1 MDPLYAYSGMI
12 IYYTMKR
19 CVLVCSFHIVR
30 RIQIIRITPRTI
42 HIQVMVLP
50 PPRQNKYDVFFR
62 LLHLL

>member
-42 HIQVMVLP
+42 HIESISFLQSHRVLHS
-50 PPRQNKYDVFFR
+50 DF
-62 LLHLL
+62 

>member
-30 RIQIIRITPRTI
+30 RIQMKRRIPSTI
-42 HIQVMVLP
+42 HIQSISFLQYHRVLHS
-50 PPRQNKYDVFFR
+50 DF
-62 LLHLL
+62 